1 MKFTYLFLL
10 CAFFNLGS
18 AQNAKIAGKIA
29 SENNEGI
36 SYASISIKSLKKNI
50 SSDDKGNF
58 EINNLAPGN
67 YTLSF
72 SSMGFSVQEKTVELH
87 ENENLE
93 VLVVLQENVNTLQT
107 VEITGRKE
115 KSYRNTKSFI
125 GAKTEIALKDLPQ
138 AVSYA
143 TKELI
148 ADQGAIRVGEVVKNF
163 SGVSQFT
170 FYDDISIRG
179 FRINGGSNTQL
190 LNGMRTSTGFWKQPL
205 ANYLERVEVLKGPS
219 SALFGNA
226 SPGGVINRV
235 TKKPL
240 DQTANSV
247 SFSTGSFNTLRALA
261 DFTGP
266 LTEDKSLLYRLNLGY
281 ENANSFRDLQF
292 DKNIVFAPSLSF
304 LPNDKTSVNF
314 DLIYTSSKSILDRG
328 QSTYE
333 NNLYST
339 KISNSLNSTND
350 YLNEE
355 TYIVTTSLNHRF
367 TDRLSFSGSYIR
379 TGYTED
385 LLEHRGANKYAVAGD
400 GSTIPTS
407 IEMQVLMRKR
417 KRYIENL
424 SAFIKY
430 EAKSGVLDHN
440 LILGYDYAQEQVPA
454 GGSQLQAT
462 GYRNA
467 ANTGSIVTYNPAN
480 NADYLLD
487 AEGNPVPNV
496 AHFDLTDPSGSQQLK
511 DMSKYF
517 YAARPF
523 DPTFYSLYGVYIQDH
538 IKFGAFQALIG
549 VRYDEYSDKEN
560 YKKATEKKVKQYS
573 FLPRFGLTYT
583 VNPNINLYGTYVKG
597 YNPQTAS
604 SLSNPNA
611 GGPFDPLESNMIEF
625 GGKSSWFK
633 EKLFITVALF
643 KIQQKNT
650 LYPANDT
657 TNPDLMRSV
666 GEEESKGLEI
676 DVNGS
681 ITRNW
686 SVSASYSYNEAAI
699 SESPIETEIGRQKP
713 NTPRQQGNL
722 WTRYNFTD
730 GALKDFGLGFGS
742 NFATT
747 RTLSQTDTQTIPGY
761 TLFNAAL
768 YYSINKFKIQIN
780 ANNIANKTYWVGGY
794 DLIRLFPG
802 APSNW
807 LLTLGYSF

>member
-1 MKFTYLFLL
+1 MKFTFSLMLL
-10 CAFFNLGS
+10 AVFNIGL
-18 AQNAKIAGKIA
+18 AQNAKITGKIV
-29 SENNEGI
+29 SENNEAV
-36 SYASISIKSLKKNI
+36 SFASVSIKSLKKNT

-58 EINNLAPGN
+58 EINNLTPGN

-93 VLVVLQENVNTLQT
+93 VSIVLQENVNTLQT

-115 KSYRNTKSFI
+115 KSYKNTKSFI

-240 DQTANSV
+240 DQAANSV

-292 DKNIVFAPSLSF
+292 DKNIVIAPSLSF

-333 NNLYST
+333 NTLYST

-355 TYIVTTSLNHRF
+355 TYIVTTSLNHQF

-385 LLEHRGANKYAVAGD
+385 LLEHRGANKYASAGD
-400 GSTIPTS
+400 GTTIPTS
-407 IEMQVLMRKR
+407 IEMQVFMRKR
-417 KRYIENL
+417 KRYIDNL
-424 SAFIKY
+424 STFFKY
-430 EAKSGVLDHN
+430 EAKTGALEHN
-440 LILGYDYAQEQVPA
+440 LILGYDYAQEEVPS

-467 ANTGSIVTYNPAN
+467 ANTGSIATYNPAN
-480 NADYLLD
+480 KANYLLD
-487 AEGNPVPNV
+487 SKGNPVPNV
-496 AHFDLTDPSGSQQLK
+496 AHFDLTNPSGSQQLK

-523 DPTFYSLYGVYIQDH
+523 DPTFYSLYGVYLQDH

-549 VRYDEYSDKEN
+549 LRYDEYSDKEN
-560 YKKATEKKVKQYS
+560 YKKTNENKVKQHS

-633 EKLFITVALF
+633 ERLFVTVALF
-643 KIQQKNT
+643 KIKQKNT

-657 TNPDLMRSV
+657 TNPDLMRAV
-666 GEEESKGLEI
+666 GEEESKGIEI
-676 DVNGS
+676 DVNGN

-686 SVSASYSYNEAAI
+686 SISAAYSYNEAAI
-699 SESPIETEIGRQKP
+699 SESPIESEIGRQKP

-722 WTRYNFTD
+722 WTRYNFTE

-747 RTLSQTDTQTIPGY
+747 RTLSQTDKQTLPGY

-768 YYSINKFKIQIN
+768 YYSINKFKIQVN
-780 ANNIANKTYWVGGY
+780 ANNILNKTYWVGGY
-794 DLIRLFPG
+794 DYIRLFPG

>member
-1 MKFTYLFLL
+1 MKFTYLVVLL
-10 CAFFNLGS
+10 AFFNMGQ
-18 AQNAKIAGKIA
+18 AQNAKITGKII
-29 SENNEGI
+29 SENDEAV
-36 SYASISIKSLKKNI
+36 SYASISIKSLKKNTV
-50 SSDDKGNF
+50 SDDNGNF
-58 EINNLAPGN
+58 EISNLVPGF
-67 YTLSF
+67 YTVSF
-72 SSMGFSVQEKTVELH
+72 SAMGFSAFEKTIELH
-87 ENENLE
+87 ENENAE
-93 VLVVLQENVNTLQT
+93 VSIILQKNINTLQA

-115 KSYRNTKSFI
+115 KSYKNTKSFI

-226 SPGGVINRV
+226 SPGGVLNRV

-240 DQTANSV
+240 DQAANSV

-292 DKNIVFAPSLSF
+292 DKNIVLAPSLSF

-333 NNLYST
+333 DNLYST

-355 TYIVTTSLNHRF
+355 TYIVTTSLNHQF
-367 TDRLSFSGSYIR
+367 TDRLSFSASYIR
-379 TGYTED
+379 TGYNED
-385 LLEHRGANKYAVAGD
+385 LLEHRGANKYASAGD
-400 GSTIPTS
+400 GSTISTA
-407 IEMQVLMRKR
+407 IEMQVFQRKR
-417 KRYIENL
+417 KRYIDNL
-424 SAFIKY
+424 SAFLKY
-430 EAKSGVLDHN
+430 QAKTGIFDHN
-440 LILGYDYAQEQVPA
+440 LIAGYDYAQENVPP
-454 GGSQLQAT
+454 GGSQLQAS

-467 ANTGSIVTYNPAN
+467 ANTGFIAAYDPNKKSA
-480 NADYLLD
+480 YLLD
-487 AEGNPVPNV
+487 SKGNPVPNV
-496 AHFDLTDPSGSQQLK
+496 AHFDLTNPSGSQQLK

-517 YAARPF
+517 YTVRAY
-523 DPTFYSLYGVYIQDH
+523 DPTYYSLYGVYFQDH
-538 IKFGAFQALIG
+538 VKFGDFQALIG
-549 VRYDEYSDKEN
+549 IRYDEYTDKEN
-560 YKKATEKKVKQYS
+560 YKKDTEKKVKQHS

-583 VNPNINLYGTYVKG
+583 LNPNINLYGTYVKG
-597 YNPQTAS
+597 YNPQLAS

-611 GGPFDPLESNMIEF
+611 GGPFDPLESNMVEF
-625 GGKSSWFK
+625 GGKSSWFR
-633 EKLFITVALF
+633 ERLFVTVALF

-657 TNPDLMRSV
+657 TNPDLMRAI
-666 GEEESKGLEI
+666 GEEESKGIEI

-686 SVSASYSYNEAAI
+686 SISAAYSYNEAYI
-699 SESPIETEIGRQKP
+699 TESPVTTEVGRQKP
-713 NTPRQQGNL
+713 NTPFNRAISGRVTILQMVH
-722 WTRYNFTD
+722 
-730 GALKDFGLGFGS
+730 LKILE
-742 NFATT
+742 
-747 RTLSQTDTQTIPGY
+747 SQWD
-761 TLFNAAL
+761 
-768 YYSINKFKIQIN
+768 
-780 ANNIANKTYWVGGY
+780 
-794 DLIRLFPG
+794 
-802 APSNW
+802 
-807 LLTLGYSF
+807 LTL